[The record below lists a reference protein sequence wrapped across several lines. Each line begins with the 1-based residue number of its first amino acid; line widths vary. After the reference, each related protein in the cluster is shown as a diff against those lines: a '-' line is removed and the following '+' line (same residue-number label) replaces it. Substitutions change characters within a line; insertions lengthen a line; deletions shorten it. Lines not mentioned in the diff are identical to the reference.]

1 MFNGPDDGA
10 AAGAVA
16 RSTLAWYVLFAK
28 RRKEA
33 SAELHLRRRGV
44 EVFFPQLV
52 LPAYTSARDTVPLF
66 PNYLF
71 VRVDVDRQF
80 NDVVWAP
87 GVSRFVGPSGV
98 PTPIGDDVVDFL
110 RRNASADGRIPAR
123 SAFRTGQEIEIVAG
137 PFAGL
142 VGLIERPPD
151 AKGRIRVLMQLL
163 NRRLVNVQVP
173 AHYVKSSWVA

>member
-1 MFNGPDDGA
+1 MFREAP
-10 AAGAVA
+10 
-16 RSTLAWYVLFAK
+16 AWYVVYAK

-33 SAELHLRRRGV
+33 WAELHLRNRGV

-52 LPAYTSARDTVPLF
+52 LPAYTGARGTVPLF

-71 VRVDVDRQF
+71 VRVDLARQF
-80 NDVVWAP
+80 NDVMWAP
-87 GVSRFVGPSGV
+87 GVTRFVGTSGA
-98 PTPIGDDVVDFL
+98 PAALADDVVAFL
-110 RRNASADGRIPAR
+110 RRNASPDGRIQGR
-123 SAFRTGQEIEIVAG
+123 SALAKGQEVEIVDG

-151 AKGRIRVLMQLL
+151 ARGRIRVLMRLL

-173 AHYVKSSWVA
+173 ARYVKSSWVA